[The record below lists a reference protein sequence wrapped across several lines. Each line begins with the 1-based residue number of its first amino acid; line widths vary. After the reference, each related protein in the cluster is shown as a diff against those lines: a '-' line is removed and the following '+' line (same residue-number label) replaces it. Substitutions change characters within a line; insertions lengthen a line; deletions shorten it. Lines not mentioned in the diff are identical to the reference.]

1 VSRTRRGLSATILSC
16 VAIVL
21 LGLPRFAHAQPSV
34 TSTSGTWSH
43 KGTVTI
49 AGAGFGSKASAAPV
63 IWDDAS
69 GTDIAAMWDGA
80 WPNCSRNSAHNL
92 AYRTPAE
99 VGRNI
104 PLPHKHVAKY
114 IAGAHYGPAPGPQC
128 GYSVILWKTRTTASY
143 PSYSYIAWYQRVDD
157 NWRFGGD
164 DNFKTFAYS
173 QGSGPY
179 NLPNNWYA
187 EYNARPTSRTSGA
200 AYHLNDDATGS
211 AAQSLQAPDQNG
223 HSWWWEGAVNPMS
236 GTWAKVEME
245 LKYTNLADGY
255 VKLWENGILKIDYR
269 GPTDRLPGSA
279 RTEGIGGYA
288 RNYPQTTN
296 WRYFADVYLD
306 YSRARVVLGDAPT
319 LEASTVREVQVP
331 TTWSNSTIAVSANL
345 GTFSAGQTA
354 YVYVVDSNG
363 QVNRSGVPITIG
375 GGMAAVPEKPEPTPV
390 VPAPAEK
397 TPAAVVAAPTL
408 VPSPLRNGLVAAYGF
423 DEGSGSKVTDVSGN
437 DNHGAISGAKWTT
450 DGRYGSALTFDG
462 SHALVSIAHAASLD
476 LSSGMTLEAWVQPT
490 KLAGLQSAIVKEGN
504 GTLVY
509 ALYGNDSAPKP
520 SAYVRD
526 AEKRVTHGSS
536 GPAGLDLNAWTH
548 LAATYDGAM
557 LRVFVNGTE
566 TGRQPVTG
574 SIMRSSN
581 PLRVGGNAVWGEYFA
596 GVIDEVRVYNRAL
609 SATEV
614 QADMT
619 TPVMTSTP

>member
-1 VSRTRRGLSATILSC
+1 MRVRRALWI
-16 VAIVL
+16 AIAL
-21 LGLPRFAHAQPSV
+21 LGSVAVADAQPSL

-43 KGTVTI
+43 KGTI
-49 AGAGFGSKASAAPV
+49 AISGSGFGAKASAAPV
-63 IWDDAS
+63 VWDDAS
-69 GTDIAAMWDGA
+69 GTDIAATWDGA
-80 WPNCSRNSAHNL
+80 WPDCSRNSAYNL

-99 VGRNI
+99 VGRHI
-104 PLPHKHVAKY
+104 PLPHKHLTKY
-114 IAGAHYGPAPGPQC
+114 IAGAHHGPTPGPQC
-128 GYSVILWKTRTTASY
+128 GYSVILWKTRTTTSF
-143 PSYSYIAWYQRVDD
+143 PSYSYISWYQRVDD

-211 AAQSLQAPDQNG
+211 PAQSLQAPDANG

-236 GTWAKVEME
+236 GAWAKVEME
-245 LKYTNLADGY
+245 LKYSNRPDGY
-255 VKLWENGILKIDYR
+255 IKLWENGVLKIDYR
-269 GPTDRLPGSA
+269 GATDRLPGSA

-288 RNYPQTTN
+288 RNYPQTSN

-306 YSRARVVLGDAPT
+306 YSRARVILGNAPT

-331 TTWSNSTIAVSANL
+331 TTWSNTAIAVSANL
-345 GTFSAGQTA
+345 GTFNVGQIA
-354 YVYVVDSNG
+354 YVYVVDPNG
-363 QVNRSGVPITIG
+363 QVNKAGLPITIG
-375 GGMAAVPEKPEPTPV
+375 GGMAALPDT
-390 VPAPAEK
+390 PAPSSSVEE
-397 TPAAVVAAPTL
+397 TRNVAAPAAPAPKL

-423 DEGSGSKVTDVSGN
+423 DEGEGSTVMDVSGQ
-437 DNHGAISGAKWTT
+437 DNHGAISGAKWTS
-450 DGRYGSALTFDG
+450 DGRYGSALSFDG
-462 SHALVSIAHAASLD
+462 AHALVSIAHAASLD
-476 LSSGMTLEAWVQPT
+476 LASGMTLEAWVQPT
-490 KLAGLQSAIVKEGN
+490 KLAGLQSAIVKEAN
-504 GTLVY
+504 GGLVY

-520 SAYVRD
+520 SAYLRD

-536 GPAGLDLNAWTH
+536 GAAGLDVNAWTH

-557 LRVFVNGTE
+557 LRLFVNGVE
-566 TGRQPVTG
+566 ASRQPVTG

-596 GVIDEVRVYNRAL
+596 GVIDEVRIYNRAL
-609 SATEV
+609 SPTEV